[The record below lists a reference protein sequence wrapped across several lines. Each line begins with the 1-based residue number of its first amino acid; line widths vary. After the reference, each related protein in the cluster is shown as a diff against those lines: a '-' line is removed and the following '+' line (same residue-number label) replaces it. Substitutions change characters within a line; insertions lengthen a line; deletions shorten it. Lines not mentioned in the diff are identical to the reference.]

1 MKKIGLFILILFFVF
16 DFVYADLTLQK
27 NGELEMSLNLTE
39 SGETGTE
46 DWKVFNVGFVHDIS
60 SYTTGGD
67 GITLD
72 DEIGAWNNALTLN
85 VDEDLKGTGKTN
97 FVWQIVWPQDFGIK
111 LAGEALDSNGNKINW
126 STGWTA
132 KKQQVD
138 TGSNTV
144 GIIDDGGKVVLGL
157 NDTSADYSAKTILTH
172 GGESTALVSYGY
184 IPLEIETE
192 DISTKKRGEYSATIT
207 LTIDP
212 EPTVAGGGV

>member
-16 DFVYADLTLQK
+16 DFVYADLTLQN
-27 NGELEMSLNLTE
+27 NGELEMSLDLTE
-39 SGETGTE
+39 DSTSEE
-46 DWKVFNVGFVHDIS
+46 WKVFNVGFVNNIS
-60 SYTTGGD
+60 SYIGED

-72 DEIGAWNNALTLN
+72 DEITIWDNTLTLN
-85 VDEDLKGTGKTN
+85 VSGDLKGTGNTN

-111 LAGEALDSNGNKINW
+111 LAGEALTSDGNTINW

-144 GIIDDGGKVVLGL
+144 GIIDDGSKVVLGL
-157 NDTSADYSAKTILTH
+157 NDASADYSAKTILTH